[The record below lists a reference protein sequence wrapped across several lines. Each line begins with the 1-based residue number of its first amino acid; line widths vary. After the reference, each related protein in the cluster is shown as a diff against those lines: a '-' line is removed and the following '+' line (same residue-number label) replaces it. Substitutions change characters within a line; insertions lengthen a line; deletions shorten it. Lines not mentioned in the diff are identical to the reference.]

1 MVCSIFFIYICI
13 KATFMFKLVN
23 KDAVFPP
30 LYEHVER
37 EKATVHSKGYD
48 KVGDFVLRENVDLI
62 PQEGLQENLARC
74 MSNLIFICGEATSG
88 KTFGMMLKA
97 LQGVGVY
104 GYTARLINVRKIDS
118 AKGTSMQRDG
128 QTVWGNFSNCEV
140 TTGELPTFSWPKW
153 NNAIQF
159 LHANFNADNPSEWDD
174 FQETY
179 KKQQSALFLCDEATA
194 LEQYKMFTYIFSRN
208 RDSSGI
214 TPQTILA
221 FNPKYEH
228 WTTAF
233 LLTAG
238 YIGDDWHLKPDWD
251 GRTRYFYVKGDEP
264 EDVLW
269 GDTKEEVV
277 VAAGIRLNEEDK
289 AAGLTEADMVKSFTL
304 FTGHA
309 SGNRKLVNAT
319 GGQSV
324 ANLHNVGAT
333 QRAILAEAYFGP
345 ALSTKS
351 SVTKQMI
358 LDLPNNPINDDEN
371 LYATMDISGAES
383 DSDIC
388 QMVIWKGLRIIA
400 IESYKG
406 DMKAIVPWIEGK
418 LAQYGVDATRFAFD
432 ATGMGFFLKSYIN
445 ANPITA
451 NKTAIQEYDEQG
463 NPVTFEQY
471 FNVRSQLLGKTKVLF
486 ETGQI
491 STSLD
496 LNTRIPFG
504 KKGELRTLRDILFDS
519 TDLFISTTKNKRI
532 YFLSKNEFKARH
544 QKNSPDLM
552 DSICLRAF
560 FELDARPKKQPAQE
574 IEDDAYN
581 GLYQNYGAGRSVVW
595 V

>member
-1 MVCSIFFIYICI
+1 
-13 KATFMFKLVN
+13 MFRLVN
-23 KDAVFPP
+23 HNAKFPP

-37 EKATVHSKGYD
+37 QKATVKDKGYD
-48 KVGDFVLRENVDLI
+48 KVGNFVLRDNIDLM

-97 LQGVGVY
+97 LQGVGTY
-104 GYTARLINVRKIDS
+104 GYTARLINVRKLDS

-159 LHANFNADNPSEWDD
+159 LHANFNADNPGEWND

-194 LEQYKMFTYIFSRN
+194 IEQYKMFTYIFSRN

-221 FNPKYEH
+221 FNPRYEH
-228 WTTAF
+228 WTTSF

-251 GRTRYFYVKGDEP
+251 GKTRYFYVKGDEP

-277 VAAGIRLNEEDK
+277 AAANIKLNDEDR

-324 ANLHNVGAT
+324 ANLHNVGET

-345 ALSTKS
+345 SQSSKST
-351 SVTKQMI
+351 VTKQMI
-358 LDLPNNPINDDEN
+358 LDLATNPETDDEE
-371 LYATMDISGAES
+371 LYATMDISGAASSEKP
-383 DSDIC
+383 DGC
-388 QMVIWKGLRIIA
+388 QMVLWKGLRWFA
-400 IESYKG
+400 IETFTG
-406 DMKAIVPWIEGK
+406 NMKELPIWIEAT
-418 LAQYGVDATRFAFD
+418 LAKYGVPMKNFAFD
-432 ATGMGFFLKSYIN
+432 ASGLGFFLKDYVN
-445 ANPITA
+445 ANPITS
-451 NKTAIQEYDEQG
+451 NKAPIQEYDENG
-463 NPVTFEQY
+463 NAVTLEQY
-471 FNVRSQLLGKTKVLF
+471 FNVRSQLLGKTKVLIQ
-486 ETGQI
+486 TGKM
-491 STSLD
+491 STSMD
-496 LNTRIPFG
+496 LNTRIPYG
-504 KKGELRTLRDILFDS
+504 KNGELRTIRDILFDA
-519 TDLFISTTKNKRI
+519 TDLFVTTKKNTKI
-532 YFLSKNEFKARH
+532 YYLSKLEYKARH

-552 DSICLRAF
+552 DTICLRSF
-560 FELDARPKKQPAQE
+560 FELDARPKKQPAPE
-574 IEDDAYN
+574 IPDDAYDDLFTPYTSYEGGRAP
-581 GLYQNYGAGRSVVW
+581 GLVW
-595 V
+595 VG